1 MNKITIP
8 LTTLSGP
15 AEIEGFRVGQTC
27 WAIAK
32 KLHYDGWGLTHIPS
46 GAVDSRGD
54 WDEAT
59 ARALAE
65 RLTEELPSPLCVPE
79 DVNTEALPRSALILP
94 WANAVLAEGNRIALA
109 IAGPRLA
116 PKMEGLRL
124 FRVNVERRYEV
135 SLYVLA
141 ETATQAEELSRS
153 ADIDDWGEEE
163 DSEFGY
169 EIEADSIP
177 EEDLGHLILAPKGFP
192 PTNVRE
198 VLAALSKDP

>member
-15 AEIEGFRVGQTC
+15 AETEGFRVGQTC

-32 KLHYDGWGLTHIPS
+32 KLHHDGWGLTHIPS
-46 GAVDSRGD
+46 GAVDARGD

-59 ARALAE
+59 AQALAE
-65 RLTEELPSPLCVPE
+65 RLTEESSPLCVPE
-79 DVNTEALPRSALILP
+79 DVNTEVPRSALIRP
-94 WANAVLAEGNRIALA
+94 WADSVLAEGNRIALA
-109 IAGPRLA
+109 TAGPRLA
-116 PKMEGLRL
+116 PKMDGLRL

-135 SLYVLA
+135 SLYVMA

-153 ADIDDWGEEE
+153 ADIADWGEEE

-169 EIEADSIP
+169 EIKADSIP

-198 VLAALSKDP
+198 VLAALLKDP